1 MSRFEKTKTWFRFY
15 STFPFDHGNICN
27 RVDGNS
33 FLGMYTRLLALSIK
47 NKGIIKISLKAKVTD
62 AVSTLVNEP
71 DLVKVRS
78 LISILSRYG
87 YMERI
92 DKETLFFREAEELS
106 SSETAAA
113 KRMRKLREERKNH
126 SKASQCYAS
135 DESMPSQCYANVTPC
150 SPNPPYKNINIPP
163 KLSKDSNGISKDIP
177 INRKNR
183 RTNNKKC
190 DCVTPMALG
199 QWLINNKYITKA
211 GFERDQWLITITEC
225 FSKASDYTCLVS
237 IAAER
242 VVNSTSK
249 IKGKLNYFKRTF
261 GHILANPE
269 KYVENWDEI
278 MKVRQ
283 ERIDE
288 LIKIAQTPW
297 LTEEKKGRI

>member
-1 MSRFEKTKTWFRFY
+1 MRIEKVYTWFKFFD
-15 STFPFDHGNICN
+15 TFPYDHGDICN
-27 RVDGNS
+27 RPDGNS

-92 DKETLFFREAEELS
+92 DKETLFFREAEELTA
-106 SSETAAA
+106 SETSSAR
-113 KRMRKLREERKNH
+113 RMRRLRNEKNK
-126 SKASQCYAS
+126 SSNASQCYA
-135 DESMPSQCYANVTPC
+135 PSQDSASQC
-150 SPNPPYKNINIPP
+150 SPCASQCSPIPPYKNINTPP

-249 IKGKLNYFKRTF
+249 IKDKLNYFKRTF

-288 LIKIAQTPW
+288 LIKIARTPW
-297 LTEEKKGRI
+297 LTEEKEYK